1 MTRRNHPKRQ
11 EDRKERAKHGLDGDD
26 EDLMKDL
33 MQMEASRIRFPP
45 LKQRIP
51 ADWNLDEFRRRFW
64 EFGVIILNCLTF
76 GPERRTPDIFQLL
89 VGDLSLFFFL
99 HVSYVV

>member
-33 MQMEASRIRFPP
+33 MQMEASGIRFPP

-51 ADWNLDEFRRRFW
+51 ADWNLDELGGFGTRGCTYEFISADFGQFSKSKQKQRF
-64 EFGVIILNCLTF
+64 EISSQNLG
-76 GPERRTPDIFQLL
+76 
-89 VGDLSLFFFL
+89 SLF
-99 HVSYVV
+99 